1 MKMEQISERICPEK
15 IKRRLLTR
23 QMGREVYY
31 IEETES
37 TNVWARQLGK
47 EGAPSGSLAI
57 TDHQTQ
63 GRGRRGRKWVAPQG
77 LDIFMTLLLR
87 PNILPAQ
94 APMLTPVMGLS
105 VAEAL
110 NKSFDIT
117 CRIKWPNDVILNG
130 KKVCGALTEMS
141 AGQDGV
147 KYVIIG
153 VGINCNTTAFSPELS
168 DKATSLVIESGQKIV
183 REQLVA
189 EVLWNFEKNYQEFLA
204 TMDLSRLAEAYNK
217 ILINKDKE
225 VKVLETG
232 GEFTGIARGINS
244 KGELLV
250 DTGDEVQKK
259 IIAGEVSVR
268 GLYGY
273 I

>member
-1 MKMEQISERICPEK
+1 MKTEQIPERICPDE
-15 IKRRLLTR
+15 IERRLLTR
-23 QMGREVYY
+23 QMGREIYY
-31 IEETES
+31 IEETDS

-47 EGAPSGSLAI
+47 EGALSGSLVI
-57 TDHQTQ
+57 TDFQTQ
-63 GRGRRGRKWVAPQG
+63 GRGRRERRWVAPQG

-87 PNILPAQ
+87 PDLLPVQ
-94 APMLTPVMGLS
+94 APMLTLIMGLS
-105 VAEAL
+105 VAEAIDK
-110 NKSFDIT
+110 NIDTT

-168 DKATSLVIESGQKIV
+168 DKATSLAIESGQKIV

-189 EVLWNFEKNYQEFLA
+189 EVLWHFEKNYQEFLA
-204 TMDLSRLAEAYNK
+204 TKDLSRLTEAYNK
-217 ILINKDKE
+217 ILINMDKE

-232 GEFTGIARGINS
+232 SEFTGIARGINS

-250 DTGDEVQKK
+250 DTGNEGQKK